1 MVSAWKRYLRIAQGH
16 LTHEKGTK
24 VMKTALLVI
33 DVQMALAHEDAA
45 GTARSCPEASEN
57 IGRLLAHFRAT
68 EGNIMHIHHH
78 GEDSDDPFHADAP
91 GAAVQPFAAPIEGE
105 SVVIKHVSSAFGGT
119 TLEADLRIA
128 GVERVVICGATANH
142 CAESA
147 ARSASSLGFDMIY
160 ASDAVWAY
168 GATGPDG
175 VDHSAEQIHS
185 VTLANLHGEFG
196 AVQSTEE
203 ILATV

>member
-1 MVSAWKRYLRIAQGH
+1 
-16 LTHEKGTK
+16 
-24 VMKTALLVI
+24 MKTALIVI

-57 IGRLLAHFRAT
+57 IGRLLTQFRAA
-68 EGNIMHIHHH
+68 GDKIIHVHHH
-78 GEDSDDPFHADAP
+78 GTDLDDPFHPDAP
-91 GAAVQPFAAPIEGE
+91 GAAVQPFAAPQNGE
-105 SVVIKHVSSAFGGT
+105 QVIIKQVSSAFGGT
-119 TLEADLRIA
+119 TLQSDLRGADI
-128 GVERVVICGATANH
+128 ERVIICGATANH

-168 GATGPDG
+168 DATGPDG
-175 VDHSAEQIHS
+175 VAHSADQIHS

-196 AVQSTEE
+196 AVQSTDE
-203 ILATV
+203 ILAIA